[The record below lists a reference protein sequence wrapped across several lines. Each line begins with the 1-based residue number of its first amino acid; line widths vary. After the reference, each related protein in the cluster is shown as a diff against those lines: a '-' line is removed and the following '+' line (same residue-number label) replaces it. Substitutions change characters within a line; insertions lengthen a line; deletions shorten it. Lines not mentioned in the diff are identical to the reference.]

1 MASEKSSFELHLEK
15 LKAEYKSQLPSKI
28 ATIIDD
34 WKKLYEAWQPEL
46 MVVLHRNVHSLIGT
60 SGTFGFSDIS
70 KTARTLEEQLK
81 PLLSNKD
88 ENFKISTELYEA
100 ATIIINT
107 IATLIS
113 PPAANTPPILPS
125 ENIASSENIAPP
137 QNDGSMGLNKSTA
150 EFDKLG
156 TQLSQTRHS
165 GTVAQDILIYYL
177 DHEITAPELLLQ
189 NLLSYGFKSKHFR
202 SMPQL
207 VDAVQHTQPS
217 LIIIDLTLPNISL
230 ENLFEVART
239 FIQRGIKVFI
249 FSGKDDFISRL
260 HSVRAGIHA
269 YVTKPADIPVL
280 VGMIRNHLN
289 LNINKPT
296 HILIVDDQISVAEF
310 YKAILEQ
317 AGMKVIIET
326 NPYQVLPAIKAH
338 GPDLLL
344 LDLNMPEVNGDELA
358 AVIRQQEQ
366 YQSIPILFLSA
377 STHLDKKTDLLEIG
391 SDDLLSKDTPPE
403 ELVRHV
409 KSRVERA
416 KILTAMMYQDSL
428 TGLLNHAQIQLA
440 AERVFQ
446 HCNRKGSMFTI
457 AMIDIDKFK
466 SVNDTYGHLTGDRVI
481 KALSQLLQQRLRIT
495 DYIGRFGGEEFLLI
509 MPEINIHDAGNLL
522 NGLRKAFS
530 QIDFKENGVHFN
542 VSFSAGVAEN
552 TGMKTFMEQ
561 IKIADE
567 ALYRAKERGRNVVCA
582 SLGGEI

>member
-15 LKAEYKSQLPSKI
+15 LKSEYKAQLPERISAIKS
-28 ATIIDD
+28 D
-34 WKKLYEAWQPEL
+34 WQLLNTTWQNERI
-46 MVVLHRNVHSLIGT
+46 VQLHRNVHSLIGT
-60 SGTFGFSDIS
+60 SGTFGFNDVS
-70 KTARTLEEQLK
+70 KMARTLEEQLK
-81 PLLSNKD
+81 PLLTHKAED
-88 ENFKISTELYEA
+88 YKINAELYDA
-100 ATIIINT
+100 ATHIINS
-107 IATLIS
+107 IANLIS
-113 PPAANTPPILPS
+113 PSATETSQNTESTYFSDSNS
-125 ENIASSENIAPP
+125 EPNSDFSE
-137 QNDGSMGLNKSTA
+137 L
-150 EFDKLG
+150 DK
-156 TQLSQTRHS
+156 QLSKTRNS

-189 NLLSYGFKSKHFR
+189 NLQSYGFNSKHFR

-207 VDAVQHTQPS
+207 VDAIQHKQPS
-217 LIIIDLTLPNISL
+217 LVIIDLTLPNISV
-230 ENLFEVART
+230 ENIFDLART
-239 FIQRGIKVFI
+239 FVQRGIKVFI

-260 HSVRAGIHA
+260 HSVRAGIHS
-269 YVTKPADIPVL
+269 YVTKPADIPAL

-296 HILIVDDQISVAEF
+296 HILIVDDQVSIAEF
-310 YKAILEQ
+310 YKTILEQ
-317 AGMKVIIET
+317 AGMKVTIEI
-326 NPYQVLPAIKAH
+326 NPYEVLPAMQAQ

-344 LDLNMPEVNGDELA
+344 LDLNMPEVNGDQLA

-366 YQSIPILFLSA
+366 YQSIPILFISA
-377 STHLDKKTDLLEIG
+377 NAHPDRKTDLLEIG
-391 SDDLLSKDTPPE
+391 SDDLLSKGMPPE

-446 HCNRKGSMFTI
+446 HCHRKGSTFTI

-466 SVNDTYGHLTGDRVI
+466 AVNDTYGHLTGDRVI
-481 KALSQLLQQRLRIT
+481 KALSQLLQQRLRVT

-509 MPEINIHDAGNLL
+509 MPDININDAGHLL

-530 QIDFKENGVHFN
+530 LIDFKENGMHFN

-552 TGMKTFMEQ
+552 TGMANFMEQ

-567 ALYRAKERGRNVVCA
+567 ALYRAKQRGRNVVCA
-582 SLGGEI
+582 SLGGDVA

>member
-1 MASEKSSFELHLEK
+1 MTSEKSSFELHLEK
-15 LKAEYKSQLPSKI
+15 LKSEYKAQLPAKI
-28 ATIIDD
+28 AAIKSD
-34 WKKLYEAWQPEL
+34 WLLLNNRWQGD
-46 MVVLHRNVHSLIGT
+46 VTVQLHRNVHSLIGT
-60 SGTFGFSDIS
+60 SGTFGFNDIS
-70 KTARTLEEQLK
+70 KTARTMEELLK
-81 PLLSNKD
+81 PLLSQKD
-88 ENFKISTELYEA
+88 EDYKIDPELYDEV
-100 ATIIINT
+100 ISIINCIT
-107 IATLIS
+107 NLIS
-113 PPAANTPPILPS
+113 PPSTEPLNIDTSKYFNDTIHFIEKSNPQLPQPR
-125 ENIASSENIAPP
+125 N
-137 QNDGSMGLNKSTA
+137 
-150 EFDKLG
+150 
-156 TQLSQTRHS
+156 S

-207 VDAVQHTQPS
+207 VNAIQHKEPS
-217 LIIIDLTLPNISL
+217 LVIIDLTLPDISL
-230 ENLFEVART
+230 ENIFALART
-239 FIQRGIKVFI
+239 FVQRGIKVFI

-260 HSVRAGIHA
+260 HSVRAGIHS
-269 YVTKPADIPVL
+269 YVTKPADIPAL

-296 HILIVDDQISVAEF
+296 HILIVDDQIAIAEF
-310 YKAILEQ
+310 YGTILEQ
-317 AGMKVIIET
+317 AGIKVTIET
-326 NPYQVLPAIKAH
+326 NPYEVLPAMQAH

-366 YQSIPILFLSA
+366 YQSIPILFFSA
-377 STHLDKKTDLLEIG
+377 SAHPDKKTDLLEIG
-391 SDDLLSKDTPPE
+391 SDDLLSKDMAPE

-409 KSRVERA
+409 KSRVDRA

-446 HCNRKGSMFTI
+446 HCSRKGSTFTI

-466 SVNDTYGHLTGDRVI
+466 SVNDTHGHLTGDRVI

-509 MPEINIHDAGNLL
+509 MPEININDAGNLL

-530 QIDFKENGVHFN
+530 LIKFKENGVKFN
-542 VSFSAGVAEN
+542 VSFSAGIAEN

-582 SLGGEI
+582 SLGGDIE

>member
-1 MASEKSSFELHLEK
+1 MTSEKSSFELHLEK
-15 LKAEYKSQLPSKI
+15 LKSEYKAQLPAKI
-28 ATIIDD
+28 AAIESD
-34 WKKLYEAWQPEL
+34 WQLLNNRWKGDVTVQ
-46 MVVLHRNVHSLIGT
+46 LHRNVHSLIGT
-60 SGTFGFSDIS
+60 SGTFGFNDIS

-81 PLLSNKD
+81 PLLSQKD
-88 ENFKISTELYEA
+88 EDYKIDPELYDEVMN
-100 ATIIINT
+100 IINS

-113 PPAANTPPILPS
+113 PPSTEPLNIDKSKDFNDTIHFIEKSDPKLPQAR
-125 ENIASSENIAPP
+125 N
-137 QNDGSMGLNKSTA
+137 
-150 EFDKLG
+150 
-156 TQLSQTRHS
+156 S

-207 VDAVQHTQPS
+207 VNAIQHKEPS
-217 LIIIDLTLPNISL
+217 LVIIDLTLPDISL
-230 ENLFEVART
+230 ENIFDLART
-239 FIQRGIKVFI
+239 FVQRGIKVFI

-260 HSVRAGIHA
+260 HSVRAGIHS
-269 YVTKPADIPVL
+269 YVTKPADIPAL

-296 HILIVDDQISVAEF
+296 HILIVDDQISIAEF
-310 YKAILEQ
+310 YGTILEQ
-317 AGMKVIIET
+317 AGIKVTIET
-326 NPYQVLPAIKAH
+326 NPYEALPAMQAQ

-366 YQSIPILFLSA
+366 YQSVPILFLSA
-377 STHLDKKTDLLEIG
+377 TAHPDKKTDLLEIG
-391 SDDLLSKDTPPE
+391 SDDLLSKGMPPE

-428 TGLLNHAQIQLA
+428 TGLLNHAQIQIA

-446 HCNRKGSMFTI
+446 HCNRTGSTFTI

-481 KALSQLLQQRLRIT
+481 KALSQLLQQRLRVT

-509 MPEINIHDAGNLL
+509 MPEININDAANLL

-530 QIDFKENGVHFN
+530 LIDFKENGVQFN

-552 TGMKTFMEQ
+552 TGMASFMEQ

-567 ALYRAKERGRNVVCA
+567 ALYRAKQRGRNVVCA
-582 SLGGEI
+582 SLGGDSA